1 MRGRT
6 VVLAAVCMGLIAA
19 GCGEPAGPRGSDT
32 LFLRSGQS
40 IAVIKAGASAP
51 SFRGSST
58 VPSPNWTTVV
68 RNDLR
73 RRKTRLTAVNPL
85 SGSTRWKQDIA
96 GNFRTKVVSHDGTLV
111 AMGPLG
117 ERSYKQGRGT
127 TTMLIAGSRSSE
139 PQVYELLGNYEPEAF
154 SVDGRSLFLVSYLPA
169 RNPDSYQVRKLDL
182 RTGEVEG
189 VYTPDQDLQER
200 MGGTA
205 RIQAA
210 SPDGTRLYT
219 LYTVEEASGTYAF
232 IHVLALDELWAHCID
247 LPAEFATFPE
257 RATAITVSPDGR
269 HIHVVNSAAEKIA
282 TIDAGSLQVTA
293 TADVDMISGTDTY
306 ASTDGSGRV
315 FVASSGRAVALDG
328 ELREI
333 RRWQFDE
340 EIRGLQVA
348 RDGRRLYVGL
358 RESFAVIDPGL
369 RRIVRLVD
377 PPGIRVIGELG
388 PVIKP
393 LKYARQ
399 VLRKF
404 TCAC

>member
-6 VVLAAVCMGLIAA
+6 VVLAAVCMGLVAA

-68 RNDLR
+68 RNNLR
-73 RRKTRLTAVNPL
+73 RRKTLLTAVDPL
-85 SGSTRWKQDIA
+85 SGSTRWRQDIP
-96 GNFRTKVVSHDGTLV
+96 GNFRTKVVSHDGSLV
-111 AMGPLG
+111 AMGPLA
-117 ERSYKQGRGT
+117 ERSYKQGRRNT
-127 TTMLIAGSRSSE
+127 SLLIAGSRSSE
-139 PQVYELLGNYEPEAF
+139 PQLFGLRGNYEPEAF
-154 SVDGRSLFLVSYLPA
+154 STDGQSLFVIRYLPA
-169 RNPDSYQVRKLDL
+169 HDPDSYQVRKLDL
-182 RTGEVEG
+182 QTGEVEG
-189 VYTPDQDLQER
+189 VYTPDQHLQER

-219 LYTVEEASGTYAF
+219 LYTLEHASETYAF

-247 LPAEFATFPE
+247 LPVEFATFPE
-257 RATAITVSPDGR
+257 RATAITVSPDGGTV
-269 HIHVVNSAAEKIA
+269 HVVNSAAEKIA
-282 TIDAGSLQVTA
+282 TIDAESLQITA
-293 TADVDMISGTDTY
+293 TADVDMISGRDTY

-315 FVASSGRAVALDG
+315 FVASSGRALALDG

-333 RRWQFDE
+333 RRWQLDE
-340 EIRGLQVA
+340 EVRGLQVA

-358 RESFAVIDPGL
+358 RENFAVIDPGL
-369 RRIVRLVD
+369 RKIVRLVD
-377 PPGIRVIGELG
+377 PPGVGTIGELG

-399 VLRKF
+399 QLGKL